1 MSKKKRREIPRFTTP
16 IIETHCHLDY
26 LDEAQLTSTLEK
38 SCEVGVERIITI
50 AVSPDNLQTV
60 VNLTRKSDTIWGTQG
75 IHPHE
80 AAAYNAQ
87 VETAIR
93 QHCKDERILAV
104 GEIGLDYYY
113 EHAERGVQRLVFERQ
128 LQAAVDLDMPVVIHT
143 RDADDD
149 TRNILQNF
157 SGSLRR
163 KGVIHSFTSGLP
175 LAEYCLGEGFM
186 LGFNGISTFNQA
198 DNVREVVA
206 ATPLQQ
212 LLLETDAPYLTPV
225 PYRGKPNAPYYLP
238 FIAEKLAQ
246 VKALPIEQLLQQT
259 YRNSLALFFPQE
271 LDTTT
276 ASDERTVH

>member
-246 VKALPIEQLLQQT
+246 VKALPVEQLLQQA